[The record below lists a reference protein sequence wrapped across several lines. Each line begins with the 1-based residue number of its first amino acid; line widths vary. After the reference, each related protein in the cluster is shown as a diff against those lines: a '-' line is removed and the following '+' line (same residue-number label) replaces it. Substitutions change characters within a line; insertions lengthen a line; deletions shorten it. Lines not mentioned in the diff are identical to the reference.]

1 MKKQKDK
8 EQGLRVLIDGEW
20 LEAFK
25 ELKDT
30 VKSIDDG
37 LKRDKE
43 LDKAMLTEKC
53 VPTIE
58 RFEDVEKQV
67 FYPIPCPE
75 GFSATIRIYASKMS
89 REAITKARPII
100 RAEVAEEI
108 LNQMALERC
117 DPDVMAYFEDY
128 YWLPKSVW
136 QALKERYQG
145 EKK

>member
-20 LEAFK
+20 LEASK

-53 VPTIE
+53 MPTIE
-58 RFEDVEKQV
+58 RFEEVEKQV
-67 FYPIPCPE
+67 FYPIPYPV
-75 GFSATIRIYASKMS
+75 GFSVIIRIYASKMS
-89 REAITKARPII
+89 REAIAKARPII
-100 RAEVAEEI
+100 AEAER
-108 LNQMALERC
+108 ERIQGELHAAFKAKKLTVN
-117 DPDVMAYFEDY
+117 DGVLLWDIIQGV
-128 YWLPKSVW
+128 
-136 QALKERYQG
+136 ALKERYQG
-145 EKK
+145 EK